1 MERQEYETELKRLKD
16 EFYLKTKSLQTRF
29 GLSQAIFKV
38 DEIIRCERTDTTIKV
53 GAIKVYIGMDGIPS
67 PVYWG
72 YVLKKD
78 LTPKKNGETHS
89 IFGNDQVIKIQ

>member
-1 MERQEYETELKRLKD
+1 MELQEYETSLKRIKD
-16 EFYLKTKSLQTRF
+16 EFNIKTRTLQTQF

-38 DEIIRCERTDTTIKV
+38 DDIIRCMRTETTIKV
-53 GAIKVYIGMDGIPS
+53 GAVKVYIGMNGIPA